1 MSLAAVP
8 VFAVQ
13 DDAHFVGQVQV
24 NGDPVLRGLQT
35 VGGFA
40 RFGDAPIFEPDA
52 VWTCLCTC
60 QAGARAG
67 VAFEGMELVCLE
79 VAQGEVGK
87 VQTFAVGRAIVGTV
101 KGDLHDIGKKSCCH
115 DAGRRRLQGCGFGC
129 GYPREKFV
137 AALHEGADIL
147 GLSALLTT
155 TMPSMENTI
164 KAVEAAGLRNHVK
177 IIIGGAP
184 VTAEYAHQIGAD
196 GFAPD
201 AGQAVTV
208 AKSLIGK

>member
-1 MSLAAVP
+1 MSQTQEIYQAVLEGDLETTKEKVQEALSAGQTASEILQNGLIAA
-8 VFAVQ
+8 
-13 DDAHFVGQVQV
+13 
-24 NGDPVLRGLQT
+24 
-35 VGGFA
+35 
-40 RFGDAPIFEPDA
+40 
-52 VWTCLCTC
+52 
-60 QAGARAG
+60 
-67 VAFEGMELVCLE
+67 M
-79 VAQGEVGK
+79 GEVGRLFEEGDCFVPEMLVSARAMQAGLEILK
-87 VQTFAVGRAIVGTV
+87 PLLAQAGVEPVGKAIVGTV
-101 KGDLHDIGKKSCCH
+101 KGDLHDIGKNLVSMMLEG
-115 DAGRRRLQGCGFGC
+115 AGFKVVDLGVDV
-129 GYPREKFV
+129 PAEKFV
-137 AALHEGADIL
+137 AALQDGADIL

-164 KAVEAAGLRNHVK
+164 KAIEAAGLRNRVK